1 MISNLMLR
9 RILPVIAFLA
19 ATVAIGFALW
29 YFFFRPPA
37 APPSG
42 LVVNANAPA
51 AGGGLAP
58 AGAGGAVVPPVNA
71 PAGGIAPAERAAPI
85 ANGGLTVTP
94 ALAPVSVSAASLSP
108 DGDGVRYYDRDDGKF
123 YRIDPDTG
131 DKVALSDKRFADVE
145 SVAWAPTED
154 KAVLEFPDGSNVMF
168 NFATQRQATLPRHW
182 EEFQF
187 TADSEQLVSK
197 SLGIDPSNRWL
208 VVSNDD
214 GSSARPVQELGNNE
228 SKVIVSVSPTSQ
240 VVALSRTGDAQGFG
254 RQEIIPIGQNKENFK
269 GLVVEG
275 LNFTSKWTP
284 DGKRMLYSAVSPN
297 DDYRPM
303 LWIVEAYGESIGAGR
318 RKLNLNT
325 WADKC
330 AFGAGTTVYCA
341 VPRTL
346 ERGVGLE
353 RRLADTV
360 PDDLYSVDI
369 STGARK
375 LIARPD
381 SNSTMKDLILSSD
394 GKNLTFV
401 ESGSNLLRQ
410 IRLAP

>member
-1 MISNLMLR
+1 M
-9 RILPVIAFLA
+9 LPVIAFLA
-19 ATVAIGFALW
+19 VTFGVGFALW
-29 YFFFRPPA
+29 FFFFRPPT
-37 APPSG
+37 APPPA
-42 LVVNANAPA
+42 VVTNANAPG

-58 AGAGGAVVPPVNA
+58 AGAGGGFVPPTNA

-85 ANGGLTVTP
+85 ANGGLTATP
-94 ALAPVSVSAASLSP
+94 SLTPVSVSAASASP
-108 DGDGVRYYDRDDGKF
+108 EGDAVRYYDQDDGKF
-123 YRIDPDTG
+123 YRIDPETG
-131 DKVALSDKRFADVE
+131 EKIALSDKRFANVDT
-145 SVAWAPTED
+145 VAWAPTED
-154 KAVLEFPDGSNVMF
+154 KAVLEFPDGSNILF
-168 NFATQRQATLPRHW
+168 DFGSQRQVTLPRHW
-182 EEFQF
+182 EEFEF
-187 TADSEQLVSK
+187 TSDSSQLVSK

-208 VVSNDD
+208 VVSNAD

-228 SKVIVSVSPTSQ
+228 SKVAVNVSPTGQ
-240 VVALSRTGDAQGFG
+240 VIALSRTGDAQGFG

-269 GLVVEG
+269 GLIVEG

-284 DGKRMLYSAVSPN
+284 DGKRLLYSAVSPN

-303 LWIVEAYGESIGAGR
+303 LWIVEGYGDSIGAGR

-330 AFGAGTTVYCA
+330 AFGSGTTVYCA

-353 RRLADTV
+353 RRLADNV

-375 LIARPD
+375 LVARPD
-381 SNSTMKDLILSSD
+381 SNSTMKNLILSED
-394 GKNLTFV
+394 GRNLTFV

>member
-1 MISNLMLR
+1 MFR
-9 RILPVIAFLA
+9 RILPVVAFLA
-19 ATVAIGFALW
+19 FTVGIGFAIW
-29 YFFFRPPA
+29 FFFFRPPT

-42 LVVNANAPA
+42 VVTNVNAPGA
-51 AGGGLAP
+51 GGLAP
-58 AGAGGAVVPPVNA
+58 AGPGVGFVPSVNA
-71 PAGGIAPAERAAPI
+71 PTGIAPAERAAPI
-85 ANGGLTVTP
+85 ANGGLTVAP
-94 ALAPVSVSAASLSP
+94 SLAPVSVSAASLSP
-108 DGDGVRYYDRDDGKF
+108 DGDAVRYYDRDAGKF

-131 DKVALSDKRFADVE
+131 EKIALSDKRFADVE
-145 SVAWAPTED
+145 TVAWAPTED

-168 NFATQRQATLPRHW
+168 DFGSQRQVTLPRHW
-182 EEFQF
+182 EEFEF
-187 TADSEQLVSK
+187 TSDSSQLVSK

-208 VVSNDD
+208 VVSNAD

-228 SKVIVSVSPTSQ
+228 SKVIVNVSPTSQ
-240 VVALSRTGDAQGFG
+240 VIALSRTGDAQGFG
-254 RQEIIPIGQNKENFK
+254 RQEIIPVGQNKENFK
-269 GLVVEG
+269 GLIVEG
-275 LNFTSKWTP
+275 INFNSKWTP
-284 DGKRMLYSAVSPN
+284 DGKRLLYSAVSPT

-303 LWIVEAYGESIGAGR
+303 LWVVDAYGDTIGAGR

-330 AFGAGTTVYCA
+330 AFGGGTTVYCA

-375 LIARPD
+375 LVARPD
-381 SNSTMKDLILSSD
+381 SNSTMKNLILSSD
-394 GKNLTFV
+394 GRTLTFV

-410 IRLAP
+410 VRLAP